1 MDIILK
7 YLFNILSIT
16 AGIILAYFILRA
28 ITKGKKLLVNKLIR
42 GVTIFLFGAVTLTM
56 LGDNFLWDEPDA
68 LEPAVKFVKTDPRII
83 KLIGE
88 YKSHTYNKYNIPD
101 DTRDYGFYNFTVNG
115 DLAGLS
121 MDCYVS
127 KNSKGDWYIMKIK
140 NQQFLENKAE

>member
-1 MDIILK
+1 MDIIFK

-28 ITKGKKLLVNKLIR
+28 ITKDKKLLVNKLIR
-42 GVTIFLFGAVTLTM
+42 GVTIFLFGAVTLTL
-56 LGDNFLWDEPDA
+56 LGDIFLWNEPDA
-68 LEPAVKFVKTDPRII
+68 LEPAVKFVKNDPSII

-88 YKSHTYNKYNIPD
+88 YKGHSYNKFNIPD
-101 DTRDYGFYNFTVNG
+101 NSRDYGFYNFKVNG
-115 DLAGLS
+115 KLAGLS

-127 KNSKGDWYIMKIK
+127 KNDKGDWYIVKIK